1 MPIVENCLGDKNMK
15 KVLSIA
21 ILIIMVA
28 LLMGCSTT
36 NKDGSPNWTTN
47 VPNSRTTFYAIGYG
61 KLSNFQNSL
70 MRAEAQAKDRI
81 ARWAS
86 TTVQGALTN
95 YFLDSGTSGEQTI
108 EMMESISSQIV
119 NISLNGS
126 RMEEQWTD
134 PDGGVWV
141 LYSYPIRNLKEAYR
155 LKSEELQR
163 KSEAYQ
169 VELLLD
175 YLDIQLGD

>member
-1 MPIVENCLGDKNMK
+1 MK
-15 KVLSIA
+15 KKLQLVAIFIVIIA
-21 ILIIMVA
+21 FLA
-28 LLMGCSTT
+28 GCSTT
-36 NKDGSPNWTTN
+36 NEDGSPKWTTD
-47 VPNSRTTFYAIGYG
+47 VPYSRTTFYAVGYG
-61 KLSNFQNSL
+61 KLSNPQNSL

-95 YFLDSGTSGEQTI
+95 YFLDSGTSGEQTL

-126 RMEEQWTD
+126 RMEEQWSD
-134 PDGGVWV
+134 SNGGVWV

-169 VELLLD
+169 VELLLE
-175 YLDIQLGD
+175 YLDIQLKE

>member
-1 MPIVENCLGDKNMK
+1 MK
-15 KVLSIA
+15 KYQIISVFT
-21 ILIIMVA
+21 IMVM
-28 LLMGCSTT
+28 LMVGCSTT
-36 NKDGSPNWTTN
+36 NDDGSPKWTTN
-47 VPNSRTTFYAIGYG
+47 VPYSRTTFYAVGYG
-61 KLSNFQNSL
+61 KLSNQQNSL

-81 ARWAS
+81 ARWIS

-95 YFLDSGTSGEQTI
+95 YFLDSGTSGEQTL
-108 EMMESISSQIV
+108 EMMESISAQIV
-119 NISLNGS
+119 NVSLNGS
-126 RMEEQWTD
+126 RMEEQWSD

-169 VELLLD
+169 VELLLK
-175 YLDIQLGD
+175 YLDIQLDD